1 MNGLMFGG
9 IILCA
14 FVVFTYM
21 LLVGKSE
28 METEYDKKKDD
39 EEQMQFIKKYN
50 DSHILLILL
59 RRIFPFLCSGRI
71 YPDSGNTHRSF
82 SDLHLPYQHSTVQ
95 PSLQQGV

>member
-50 DSHILLILL
+50 DSHIHQKKPPLKAALDQSLSLLKVTFLEYLVSGISIIL
-59 RRIFPFLCSGRI
+59 
-71 YPDSGNTHRSF
+71 
-82 SDLHLPYQHSTVQ
+82 
-95 PSLQQGV
+95 

>member
-50 DSHILLILL
+50 DSHIHQKKAALKGG
-59 RRIFPFLCSGRI
+59 F
-71 YPDSGNTHRSF
+71 RSIIEF
-82 SDLHLPYQHSTVQ
+82 T
-95 PSLQQGV
+95 

>member
-39 EEQMQFIKKYN
+39 EGQMQFIKKYN
-50 DSHILLILL
+50 DSHI
-59 RRIFPFLCSGRI
+59 
-71 YPDSGNTHRSF
+71 H
-82 SDLHLPYQHSTVQ
+82 
-95 PSLQQGV
+95 